1 MCGALA
7 FCNGVGMDPQ
17 SVGGRGGELFGMKKL
32 TTIHSWKILIRA
44 FVILPRVRNTAKL
57 EDPVPDPTLH
67 FPACNLLAFTVG
79 FRSV

>member
-1 MCGALA
+1 MGRKHVWRSCVLQRCGDGSAE
-7 FCNGVGMDPQ
+7 CRGKG
-17 SVGGRGGELFGMKKL
+17 GGELFGMKKL

-44 FVILPRVRNTAKL
+44 FA
-57 EDPVPDPTLH
+57 VPDPTLH

>member
-17 SVGGRGGELFGMKKL
+17 SVGGRGGGELFGMKKL

-44 FVILPRVRNTAKL
+44 FA
-57 EDPVPDPTLH
+57 VPDPTLH